1 MELAHL
7 NTVTKSET
15 CGAFGEMELSMESS
29 NPNSSQADGRKHDET
44 TVKYREED
52 KFLPKQH
59 KTIDIGDDDDL
70 PGMVYKTTT
79 VAPSE
84 CTSSLLSQP
93 HPPIPIN
100 QPSNLSLVYFKR
112 LISFEIKI

>member
-1 MELAHL
+1 MAHL

-15 CGAFGEMELSMESS
+15 CGAFGEMELSVESS
-29 NPNSSQADGRKHDET
+29 NPNSSQADGGKNFDS
-44 TVKYREED
+44 TVKYREDD

-70 PGMVYKTTT
+70 PGIVYKTTT

-84 CTSSLLSQP
+84 S
-93 HPPIPIN
+93 
-100 QPSNLSLVYFKR
+100 K
-112 LISFEIKI
+112 